1 MTTLPVMALI
11 MSGLLLLIPSYEHEQ
26 TTRLLVVSV
35 VNTNTKNRLQK
46 KTNTNT
52 KTNNL
57 DHEWC
62 APLIPLS
69 EQTKRLV
76 VVSVIW
82 WPATSHRTRANEL
95 LTSHANPYK
104 NREIQIQI
112 QIYSITN
119 VKCIW
124 RLSLNIDFCRSLE
137 SKKRK
142 LKLEVTCWWSF
153 RKTPVQGSAE
163 VKRLPFVLPS
173 CRLRRPS

>member
-1 MTTLPVMALI
+1 
-11 MSGLLLLIPSYEHEQ
+11 MSGSRRVSNTMPWMLTIVPLLYVAFWQLYQSRGWWMSAGPFLQIQIQIQIQQNDDTASYGIDHEWSASPYSLIWTRANYKTAGGLSGEHKYKKQ
-26 TTRLLVVSV
+26 IT
-35 VNTNTKNRLQK
+35 K

-69 EQTKRLV
+69 EQTKRVV
-76 VVSVIW
+76 VVSVVW

-119 VKCIW
+119 VF
-124 RLSLNIDFCRSLE
+124 DGF
-137 SKKRK
+137 
-142 LKLEVTCWWSF
+142 
-153 RKTPVQGSAE
+153 P
-163 VKRLPFVLPS
+163 
-173 CRLRRPS
+173 